1 VDVRVALEGNRLVLE
16 VSDRGDG
23 LSPGAEARAFEPFFT
38 TRVHGTGLGLALARR
53 VVEGHGGT
61 IHADNR
67 EGGGAVFRI
76 TLPHETSPRNA

>member
-1 VDVRVALEGNRLVLE
+1 VALDGNRLVLE

-23 LSPGAEARAFEPFFT
+23 LSPGAEAHAFEPFFT
-38 TRVHGTGLGLALARR
+38 TRVHGTGLGLALAKR

-61 IHADNR
+61 IQAQNR

-76 TLPHETSPRNA
+76 TLPREAAHRSA